1 MKLYE
6 SLYIFARYAQDIKYL
21 FELMIDSG
29 YRERKADEWNRKDLA
44 HYITLYNTI
53 LLDVCSYIDEYNKHF
68 LTKAEPQF
76 KERILSVKKIAKP
89 ALKKVNEWTG
99 LKEYR
104 NQMIAHNFRVNED
117 AFSFNRLGQYN
128 APRTYSD
135 IALLRKYLMMVQTI
149 IEAEFQSELPYVNP
163 YIKSFEVQ
171 KQKTNYETIEEDITG
186 VVEEINSLCES
197 NNKPYALQMN
207 AFLIL

>member
-21 FELMIDSG
+21 FELMIDFG
-29 YRERKADEWNRKDLA
+29 YRERKADEWNAKDLT
-44 HYITLYNTI
+44 HYITLYNTV
-53 LLDVCSYIDEYNKHF
+53 LLDVCSYVDEYNKHF
-68 LTKAEPQF
+68 LNKAEAQF

-89 ALKKVNEWTG
+89 AFQKVNDWTE

-104 NQMIAHNFRVNED
+104 NQMIAHNFRVNGD
-117 AFSFNRLGQYN
+117 TFSFNRLGQYN

-149 IEAEFQSELPYVNP
+149 IEAEFQPELPYVNP

-171 KQKTNYETIEEDITG
+171 KRKTSYETIEDDLTA
-186 VVEEINSLCES
+186 VVEEINSLCTAG
-197 NNKPYALQMN
+197 NKPYLLDIAS
-207 AFLIL
+207 FLIL